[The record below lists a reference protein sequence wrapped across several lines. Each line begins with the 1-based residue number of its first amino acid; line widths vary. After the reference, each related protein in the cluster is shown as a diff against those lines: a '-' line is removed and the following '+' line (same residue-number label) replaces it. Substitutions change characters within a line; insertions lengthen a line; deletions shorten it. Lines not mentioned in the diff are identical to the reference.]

1 MPAQCNAV
9 NMLKVAE
16 ALESGKYL
24 QGRSRLVTLSEGDRF
39 WHFCCLAVACDVAR
53 EDGVGGWSSH
63 IRTRDIMWVDSGA
76 SAVSAWPSLPRRVT
90 SSNLSEGM
98 IAWLGVDT
106 ELQYPH
112 QLMLADHITVDDYHH
127 TGSQAN
133 DHGDSFDDIAARI
146 RSYYGLGARP
156 E

>member
-1 MPAQCNAV
+1 MIMPAQCNTV

-16 ALESGKYL
+16 ALESGKYP
-24 QGRSRLVTLSEGDRF
+24 QGRKQLVTLSEGDRF
-39 WHFCCLAVACDVAR
+39 WHFCCLGVACDVAR

-63 IRTRDIMWVDSGA
+63 IRTREIMWVDSGA
-76 SAVSAWPSLPRRVT
+76 YAASTPYRVT
-90 SSNLSEGM
+90 FASLSEGM

-106 ELQYPH
+106 DVQYPH
-112 QLMLADHITVDDYHH
+112 QLMLAAGHIPIDDYHH